1 MNLKKY
7 FGINKAIQILLYFL
21 FIANA
26 SASLWAPFIGVFIVR
41 SIVGGTLATAG
52 FAIAIYSITKSVI
65 QIPLA
70 RIIDRQ
76 KGEKDDFYVM
86 MAGSVLGVMFIFGL
100 LFVKYAW
107 QLYLLEIV
115 SGAADACL
123 MAAYYGIFS
132 RHVDK
137 GSEGYE
143 WSLFSVFGL
152 TISTAVGGAIGGVM
166 TDAYGFANT
175 FIVSGV
181 VYTAGAA
188 LLFFLYPYLDG
199 VRKKRLPPFSVQ

>member
-1 MNLKKY
+1 MDLKKY
-7 FGINKAIQILLYFL
+7 FGINKAIQILLHFL

-26 SASLWAPFIGVFIVR
+26 SASLWAPIIGVFIVQ
-41 SIVGGTLATAG
+41 SIAGGTLATAG
-52 FAIAIYSITKSVI
+52 FAIAVYSVAKSVV

-70 RIIDRQ
+70 RVIDRQ

-86 MAGSVLGVMFIFGL
+86 MAGAVLGTVFIFGL
-100 LFVKYAW
+100 LFVEQSW
-107 QLYLLEIV
+107 QLYLLEVI

-143 WSLFSVFGL
+143 WSLYSVWGL

-166 TDAYGFANT
+166 ADTYGFANT
-175 FIVSGV
+175 FVVSGI
-181 VYTAGAA
+181 VYAVGTA

-199 VRKKRLPPFSVQ
+199 VREKRLPPFSVQ